1 MTKIRNDLKIS
12 KLAQLEST
20 FIEKINPRKPNIIVG
35 VIYKHPKIDV
45 TCFNNNFLSNLLRK
59 INEEQ
64 ESVSFRLL

>member
-20 FIEKINPRKPNIIVG
+20 FIEKINPRKTNIIVG

-45 TCFNNNFLSNLLRK
+45 TCFNNNFLNNLLRK

>member
-45 TCFNNNFLSNLLRK
+45 TCFNNNFLNNLLRK

-64 ESVSFRLL
+64 ETVSFRLL

>member
-45 TCFNNNFLSNLLRK
+45 TCFNNNFLNNLLRK